1 MPEPGL
7 RERKKARTRRLIA
20 DTAARLF
27 AERGYEQVTVSEIAR
42 AAEVAE
48 QTLYNYFPA
57 KEQLVAD
64 REQELNEQLGEL
76 IRARPAGVSPAAAIR
91 DTVLAMIEAIRDQPA
106 ENARGSLGYLAAV
119 SPTVNRLALEVSD
132 RQATALAA
140 AVAAGGD
147 IAPEL
152 ARLHGIALAGVF
164 RIIIAETGRLT
175 RDGETPAAIAE
186 ALRPPIGNVLAELDR
201 WFSGRG
207 TP

>member
-1 MPEPGL
+1 MAEPGL

-27 AERGYEQVTVSEIAR
+27 AERGYEHVTVSEIAR

-64 REQELNEQLGEL
+64 REQELNEQLTEL
-76 IRARPAGVSPAAAIR
+76 IRTRPAGTSPAAAIR
-91 DTVLAMIEAIRDQPA
+91 GPVLAMIEAIRDQPA

-140 AVAAGGD
+140 AVAESGA

-164 RIIIAETGRLT
+164 RIIIGETGRLT
-175 RDGETPAAIAE
+175 REGATPAAIAG
-186 ALRPPIGNVLAELDR
+186 ALRPPVENVLGELDR
-201 WFSGRG
+201 WFSATG